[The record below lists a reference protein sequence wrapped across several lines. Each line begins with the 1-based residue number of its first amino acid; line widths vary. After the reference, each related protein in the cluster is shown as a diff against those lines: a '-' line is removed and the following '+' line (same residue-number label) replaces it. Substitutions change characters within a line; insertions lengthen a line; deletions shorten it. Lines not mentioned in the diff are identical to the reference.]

1 MPLLVSWIVVSYHGV
16 TGVQQDHK
24 TIRWL

>member
-1 MPLLVSWIVVSYHGV
+1 MIISRDAPANPNGV
-16 TGVQQDHK
+16 TGVQLDHK